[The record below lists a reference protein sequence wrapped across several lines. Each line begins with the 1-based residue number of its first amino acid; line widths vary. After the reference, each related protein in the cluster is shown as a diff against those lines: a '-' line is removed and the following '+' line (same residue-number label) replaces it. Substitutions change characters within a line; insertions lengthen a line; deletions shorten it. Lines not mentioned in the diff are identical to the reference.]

1 MRKRWQQQA
10 AASRLAKSPRPDK
23 KGSASAD
30 SAEAGANK
38 ASLVDKVLEG
48 SRGKGDVAD
57 VGANKAPLGVRARD
71 TVSEPEG
78 SRGKDDIADV
88 GANKTPLGV
97 RARDAVSEPSLEIG
111 NPSSAARVLEASCAS
126 GVFGVSSS
134 LTPVSTTDH
143 ALGSPM
149 TDLPVDTLAD
159 ADNHK
164 FPEASLRECSA
175 LAVSEAEHRD
185 SPPEGFSSGGLRI
198 GAKVKHAFEASSSKS
213 SNFGDPASS
222 AVMSKAG
229 QVVKPPGVT
238 STSAPHVV
246 LTEAPFKGQGP
257 SVSHSEG
264 VNSDVLPSGR
274 PAPPKPPPARRTRRS
289 CDRES
294 SSSGVPE
301 EDAQALLDMLYDR
314 EECPMGH
321 PLVRFGTDQPGWSCS
336 GCKVSFSQKKL
347 MWGCRTCDFDLCSE
361 CLLKSKHDPVAH
373 GSKREPWPIHDFK
386 VVHATAANEE
396 GRLIPRSFK
405 ARLLWNGC
413 SRFVRFE
420 CPSDSFVGGWRT
432 VFLLHPDGFDLP
444 AEALCLVA
452 KVAKSREDQLQEE
465 TCAARCPSVFCEVFA
480 ATPFNLLLAP
490 DSKCDL
496 HMLLSERLLPLDSL
510 LKLGKLPEG
519 ALQELAIAALS
530 KCCQAID
537 GGIRCRDLGRRN
549 WGLALG
555 VFEAEAGLRRV
566 CSLWK
571 DGATLPLKVLDGNC
585 CTVARGPVTFPTGS
599 RMSTFWTLMRDL
611 LDDGKV
617 QTLRECVK
625 AWPLSRI
632 VSELAPGGSVRKAVQ
647 GYA

>member
-48 SRGKGDVAD
+48 SRGKGDIAD

-229 QVVKPPGVT
+229 QVVKPPG
-238 STSAPHVV
+238 
-246 LTEAPFKGQGP
+246 
-257 SVSHSEG
+257 
-264 VNSDVLPSGR
+264 
-274 PAPPKPPPARRTRRS
+274 
-289 CDRES
+289 
-294 SSSGVPE
+294 
-301 EDAQALLDMLYDR
+301 DAQALLDMLYDR
-314 EECPMGH
+314 EDTGYPVGNQAK
-321 PLVRFGTDQPGWSCS
+321 PWLVGRWSCS

-452 KVAKSREDQLQEE
+452 KVAKSREDQ
-465 TCAARCPSVFCEVFA
+465 
-480 ATPFNLLLAP
+480 
-490 DSKCDL
+490 
-496 HMLLSERLLPLDSL
+496 LLPLDSL